1 MSAAG
6 STSVRGGGDAAS
18 EEAVRV
24 ERRSGRDRRRTPR
37 ASDLP
42 KGERVWGLPGWLVLV
57 ILLAVAA
64 VPMLAGLGRTPLS
77 DVGEVHLLEVTRQT
91 WARSHALGASGEGWT
106 VERFVP
112 VVDGREALD
121 EAPGSVWLTAAAWWP
136 ATWMGREIDD
146 VGTGE
151 LVLRGRLLHV
161 GMALLAVAA
170 AFWAG
175 YALGGLPVAGL
186 AGLIVAG
193 NPLLTL
199 AGRTGNGDA
208 IVLGWTVLAGAAAL
222 WAMRP
227 MKPAAAGLG
236 RQAMGWAI
244 CGGALGMSALC
255 GGLDAALPAALPL
268 CLLVLLCPRRPGN
281 ALGLAAAAALGL
293 LVVLPWVAAV
303 HAREPEAWRGWWETA
318 SLAAEAA
325 APAVDGIGGVWAR
338 VMERAGLIVGAWG
351 VWGLV
356 VGLALVWPFLPG
368 AKAEA
373 GGLAARGRTTSGRRK
388 TKAGAAEAGGSA
400 GTMPGPRRRLFV
412 GWGWLV
418 GVTAMVLLAPA
429 GMTPGVLLATL
440 PIGALAAAQAL
451 WSVNA
456 ATSQGR
462 PVWAWR
468 VAATAT
474 AVVVLVLS
482 GAVPWVMA
490 HLPEL
495 AASGWL
501 DGAGGVFAGAMPG
514 WFWLALAVVL
524 VLVAGGAGALA
535 WGDRPERAAAGW
547 GLWTVMATTAVMLAV
562 SQGPGLAMLR
572 LDESEPVLDAEVEV
586 SPPVE
591 LEARPEARFGGVRDA

>member
-1 MSAAG
+1 MSATG
-6 STSVRGGGDAAS
+6 STSVQGVGDAAS

-24 ERRSGRDRRRTPR
+24 ERRSGRDRRQTPR
-37 ASDLP
+37 PAEVP
-42 KGERVWGLPGWLVLV
+42 GGERVWGLPGWLVLV

-77 DVGEVHLLEVTRQT
+77 DVGEVRLLEVTRQT
-91 WARSHALGASGEGWT
+91 WARSSALGETGEGWT
-106 VERFVP
+106 VDRFVP

-146 VGTGE
+146 IGTGE

-175 YALGGLPVAGL
+175 HALGGLPVAGL

-244 CGGALGMSALC
+244 CGAALGMSALC

-281 ALGLAAAAALGL
+281 ALGLAAAGALGL

-303 HAREPEAWRGWWETA
+303 HVREPEAWRGWWATVGRM
-318 SLAAEAA
+318 AEATGPSA
-325 APAVDGIGGVWAR
+325 GADEGVGLVGGVWGR
-338 VMERAGLIVGAWG
+338 LVERAGLIVGAWG

-356 VGLALVWPFLPG
+356 VGMALVWPFLPG
-368 AKAEA
+368 SKAEA
-373 GGLAARGRTTSGRRK
+373 GGLASRGTSG
-388 TKAGAAEAGGSA
+388 GS
-400 GTMPGPRRRLFV
+400 GEKMPSPRRRLFV

-429 GMTPGVLLATL
+429 GMTAGVLLATL
-440 PIGALAAAQAL
+440 PIGALAGAQAL
-451 WSVNA
+451 WSVSA
-456 ATSQGR
+456 AAGQGR

-468 VAATAT
+468 AAAGMT
-474 AVVVLVLS
+474 AVGVLVLS

-490 HLPEL
+490 RLPEL
-495 AASGWL
+495 EASGWL
-501 DGAGGVFAGAMPG
+501 DGVGGVFAGVMPG
-514 WFWLALAVVL
+514 WYWLALAVVL
-524 VLVAGGAGALA
+524 VLIAAGSGAWA

-547 GLWTVMATTAVMLAV
+547 GLWTVTATTAVMLAV

-572 LDESEPVLDAEVEV
+572 LEEGSPVRDVDAEVVPPLEV
-586 SPPVE
+586 EV
-591 LEARPEARFGGVRDA
+591 RPEARMGGMADA